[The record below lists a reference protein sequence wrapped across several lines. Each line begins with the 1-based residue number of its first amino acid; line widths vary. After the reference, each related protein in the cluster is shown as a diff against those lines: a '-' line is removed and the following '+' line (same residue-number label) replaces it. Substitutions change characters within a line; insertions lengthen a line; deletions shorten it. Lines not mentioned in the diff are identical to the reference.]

1 MKTSEQFFG
10 EITTNKVLAE
20 KLTKVTND
28 AELEEFLTENGAE
41 GTAEEFKKLIVA
53 KAKASG
59 ELSDEQL
66 EAVSGGGFWQSLEN
80 FFKNISPTFMIL
92 GR

>member
-1 MKTSEQFFG
+1 MKTMEQFFS
-10 EITTNKVLAE
+10 EITTNDELFD
-20 KLTKVTND
+20 KLITIKND
-28 AELEEFLTENGAE
+28 AELEAFLKENDVS
-41 GTAEEFKKLIVA
+41 GTTNEFKKLVVA
-53 KAKASG
+53 QAKG
-59 ELSDEQL
+59 ELTDEEL

>member
-1 MKTSEQFFG
+1 MKTMEQFFS
-10 EITTNKVLAE
+10 EITTNDELFD
-20 KLTKVTND
+20 KLITIKND
-28 AELEEFLTENGAE
+28 AELETFLKENE
-41 GTAEEFKKLIVA
+41 VSGTTNEFKKLVVA
-53 KAKASG
+53 QAKG
-59 ELSDEQL
+59 ELTDEEL

>member
-1 MKTSEQFFG
+1 MKTIEQFFS
-10 EITTNKVLAE
+10 EIETNDELFD
-20 KLTKVTND
+20 KLITIKND
-28 AELEEFLTENGAE
+28 AELEAFLKENDVS
-41 GTAEEFKKLIVA
+41 GTTNEFKKLVVA
-53 KAKASG
+53 QTKG
-59 ELSDEQL
+59 ELTDEEL

>member
-1 MKTSEQFFG
+1 MKTPEQFLDK
-10 EITTNKVLAE
+10 ITTNKVLAE

>member
-1 MKTSEQFFG
+1 MKTMEQFFS
-10 EITTNKVLAE
+10 EITTNDELFD
-20 KLTKVTND
+20 KLITIKND
-28 AELEEFLTENGAE
+28 AELEAFLKENDVS
-41 GTAEEFKKLIVA
+41 GTTNEFKKLVVA
-53 KAKASG
+53 QTKG
-59 ELSDEQL
+59 ELTDEEL

>member
-1 MKTSEQFFG
+1 MKTMEQFFG
-10 EITTNKVLAE
+10 EIE
-20 KLTKVTND
+20 TND
-28 AELEEFLTENGAE
+28 ELFDKLITITNDEDLEKFLNENSVS
-41 GTAEEFKKLIVA
+41 GTIDEFKALVVA
-53 KAKASG
+53 QARS
-59 ELSDEQL
+59 ELTDEEL